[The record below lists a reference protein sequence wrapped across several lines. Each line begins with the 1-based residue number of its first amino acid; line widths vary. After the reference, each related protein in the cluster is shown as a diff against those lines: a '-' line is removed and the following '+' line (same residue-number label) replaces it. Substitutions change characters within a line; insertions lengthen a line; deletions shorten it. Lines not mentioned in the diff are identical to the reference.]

1 MPIKINVHSMAPTDA
16 VGLQI
21 FDYVYAWLQS
31 QAKDTNYRT
40 DVQIKISH
48 QLDPDR
54 FNILFVSMPQA
65 PLNDLE
71 KYQLIILDNA
81 DEQLEVSTGV
91 IYDTFN
97 AHDHAY
103 LLANSYLS
111 KQHPLS
117 GRIIPTIFDNW
128 KFRQYNLMPR
138 YPQYYDLKINKNSK
152 RQPLTFVNGN
162 NKSWR
167 WHFRQRLEHY
177 LPGIVVKSEMTEDDL
192 IVEIG
197 ESYFEGTEDS
207 EFRNWLD
214 REYQCLS
221 LEQATARYLYHGRA
235 VECGID
241 NRYGIVPA
249 GYFLIDEY
257 FDYHAVIY
265 PESSWLNDQL
275 NVTEKAIKCFYSRC
289 FPAPLSGSGV
299 NQLYNELGFYT
310 AWNLLPSEHQSFDYN
325 KNHRER
331 YDQMAQAMKWLYD
344 HPEVFE
350 TQRAKDMIESNF
362 VHVLTWKSAMPGVE
376 ILWNIIESKLK

>member
-1 MPIKINVHSMAPTDA
+1 MSIKINVHSMAPTDA

-31 QAKDTNYRT
+31 QSKDTNYRT
-40 DVQIKISH
+40 DVQIKISNK
-48 QLDPDR
+48 LDPDS
-54 FNILFVSMPQA
+54 FNILFASMPSV
-65 PLNDLE
+65 PLIDLDQ
-71 KYQLIILDNA
+71 YQLVILDNA

-97 AHDHAY
+97 AHDHVY

-128 KFRQYNLMPR
+128 KFKQYNLMPS
-138 YPQYYDLKINKNSK
+138 YPQYYDFKINKDAR
-152 RQPLTFVNGN
+152 RQPLTFINGRN
-162 NKSWR
+162 SSWR
-167 WHFRQRLEHY
+167 WHFRQCLGRH
-177 LPGIVVKSEMTEDDL
+177 LPDIMVKSEMTEDDQ

-197 ESYFEGTEDS
+197 ESYFEGSEDTT
-207 EFRNWLD
+207 FRNWLNN
-214 REYQCLS
+214 EYHALT
-221 LEQATARYLYHGRA
+221 LEQATAHYLYHDQA
-235 VECGID
+235 VKCGID
-241 NRYGIVPA
+241 NRYGVVPA

-257 FDYHAVIY
+257 FNHHVIVY

-275 NVTEKAIKCFYSRC
+275 NVTEKAIKCFYSQC

-310 AWNLLPSEHQSFDYN
+310 AWNLLPPEHQTFDYN
-325 KNHRER
+325 KNHYER
-331 YDQMAQAMKWLYD
+331 YEQMAQAMKWLHD

-350 TQRAKDMIESNF
+350 TQQAKDMIESNF
-362 VHVLTWKSAMPGVE
+362 VHVLTWKSVMPGVE
-376 ILWNIIESKLK
+376 ILWNTIQLKL